1 MTYQQVSKQK
11 EKCLKASIQKV
22 GSTISYQEFDE

>member
-11 EKCLKASIQKV
+11 EKYLKTTIQKV
-22 GSTISYQEFDE
+22 GSTVFLSRV